1 MEHMQ
6 SRNVRRSTGYRL
18 AVFCLVCVLAAA
30 GCGKKG
36 DIYTD
41 SYQYLIG
48 VSLTNVMEPW
58 LNHLVQVLSERQKE
72 DAETVNIIFR
82 DAAGSAEKQIQDIQV
97 LMDSGIDLLL
107 VSPDGT
113 GALDETLEQVLEEIP
128 VVMAGVGSEKDCYTS
143 LIQADDEK
151 IGRLAGEYILEHLY
165 QPGDCIAVLE
175 GVKGSPISEKRK
187 KGFLDVISRKV
198 PGESISYDYGDWL
211 RDQAEFRMK
220 DYLISHDKADIV
232 FAFND
237 EMAYGAYLA
246 CQQYRAAEG
255 VHLIGVDGFE
265 GESAGLNLVE
275 KGILDATIQSPDFG
289 SMSYDVALAILQ
301 GEEAAHNITIEPQV
315 ITQNE

>member
-1 MEHMQ
+1 MI
-6 SRNVRRSTGYRL
+6 VRGRKI
-18 AVFCLVCVLAAA
+18 AIVFLISILVMN
-30 GCGKKG
+30 GCGRKS

-58 LNHLVQVLSERQKE
+58 LNNLVQVLSDRQKE
-72 DAETVNIIFR
+72 NKEVNIIFR
-82 DAAGSAEKQIQDIQV
+82 DAAGSAEKQIQDIET
-97 LMDSGIDLLL
+97 LMDSGIDLLI

-113 GALDETLEQVLEEIP
+113 GALDETLQQVSEKIP

-151 IGRLAGEYILEHLY
+151 IGRFAGEYMLEYLY
-165 QPGDCIAVLE
+165 ETGDCIMVLE
-175 GVKGSPISEKRK
+175 GVEGSPISEKRR
-187 KGFLDVISRKV
+187 KGFLDVIENKV
-198 PGESISYDYGDWL
+198 PEELISYDYGDWL
-211 RDQAEFRMK
+211 RDQAELRMK
-220 DYLISHDKADIV
+220 DYLVSHDRADIV

-237 EMAYGAYLA
+237 EMAFGAYLA
-246 CQQYRAAEG
+246 CQQYRASDG

-289 SMSYDVALAILQ
+289 SMSYDIALAILH
-301 GEEAAHNITIEPQV
+301 GEKVAHNITIEPQL
-315 ITQNE
+315 ITQKAR